1 MVINIYINLRIF
13 IYLGKILNYSE
24 ENSYMCIL
32 FIYFNM
38 DIIIDGNI
46 RRIKLGIFFMY

>member
-1 MVINIYINLRIF
+1 MAINTYTNLRIP
-13 IYLGKILNYSE
+13 IYPGKIPNHSE
-24 ENSYMCIL
+24 ENSHMCIL

-46 RRIKLGIFFMY
+46 RRTKSGIFFMY